1 MHSRPKEECALM
13 FYETLLVFVKKFF
26 VVCCAV
32 WSPILCLPPNQYI
45 SFILLAVHCI
55 HWSAVCPSVPLLSI
69 TVYLYYI
76 PFTLQ
81 TSLIGFTSCK
91 SIPGVFSALKMA
103 LVFKKCMYMSVSVC
117 IKSIMHWRPAGSP
130 QWLWLLWWKHHNFG
144 SGSSFNTLHYFT
156 ACFCTRETHVEKQEQ
171 D

>member
-117 IKSIMHWRPAGSP
+117 IKSIMHWRLTTVTLIIMMKTP
-130 QWLWLLWWKHHNFG
+130 QLRLWVKLQ
-144 SGSSFNTLHYFT
+144 YFT
-156 ACFCTRETHVEKQEQ
+156 LPACFCTRETHVQKQEQ
-171 D
+171 N